1 MSPCYRLCADFT
13 HTFSVVISLAEWP
26 LLPDRSLKAFC
37 GLDPTGQLS
46 LAVSEGGSYHHGV
59 ILPCLGSILCG
70 WLLDHGPGVREQ
82 SSRRKTAYGGGR

>member
-37 GLDPTGQLS
+37 DLDTTWGLS
-46 LAVSEGGSYHHGV
+46 LAASEGDSYHHNV
-59 ILPCLGSILCG
+59 ILPCLGPILCG
-70 WLLDHGPGVREQ
+70 TV
-82 SSRRKTAYGGGR
+82 T